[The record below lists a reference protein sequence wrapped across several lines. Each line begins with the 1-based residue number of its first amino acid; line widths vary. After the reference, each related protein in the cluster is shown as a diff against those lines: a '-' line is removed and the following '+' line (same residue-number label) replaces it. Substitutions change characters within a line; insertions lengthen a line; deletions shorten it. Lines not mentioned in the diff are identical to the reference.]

1 VTILNEGD
9 GPAEN
14 IEVKVGLS
22 DGLEMS
28 LGIEEKLI
36 NFLGSGENIRFQA
49 FVRAVGQGEELV
61 TIKVMDGRS
70 GQEVVKTSM
79 VRVG

>member
-1 VTILNEGD
+1 MTILNEGD

-14 IEVKVGLS
+14 IEVNVDLS

-28 LGIEEKLI
+28 LGIDEKLI

-61 TIKVMDGRS
+61 TIKVVDGRS

-79 VRVG
+79 IRVG